1 MIQCIYIY
9 IYVHKLDIFLFLN
22 LILFDLRL
30 FPEFREFIM
39 EHLKS
44 QSKTLQDLIM
54 TLLKPLHVL

>member
-1 MIQCIYIY
+1 MHIYIY